1 MVIHSP
7 KERPLIDE
15 FGVAIN
21 PATYTL
27 AAITEVSWGCI
38 KLLCYPS
45 LNIRDPN
52 NENIY
57 YII

>member
-45 LNIRDPN
+45 LKAYTGP
-52 NENIY
+52 
-57 YII
+57 